1 MPGEFKVACD
11 FWTQQARYI
20 GAVGIPPTL
29 VEFSADSRAADVRI
43 ALQHGHFKPRFG
55 EISPIGEAV
64 MARTNDDRV
73 VLVHC
78 TLR

>member
-1 MPGEFKVACD
+1 MEFA
-11 FWTQQARYI
+11 
-20 GAVGIPPTL
+20 
-29 VEFSADSRAADVRI
+29 ADSRAADVGI
-43 ALQHGHFKPRFG
+43 ALQHGHFEPRFG

-73 VLVHC
+73 VLVHG